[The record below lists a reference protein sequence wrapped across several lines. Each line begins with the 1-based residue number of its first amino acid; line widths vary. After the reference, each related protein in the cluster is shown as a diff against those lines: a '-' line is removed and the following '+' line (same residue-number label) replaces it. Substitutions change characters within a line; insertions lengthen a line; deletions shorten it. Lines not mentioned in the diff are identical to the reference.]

1 MRALN
6 LGQPLGGTVDAKVN
20 WLVDAVKKIEL
31 SSREEYAESTPIK
44 ALPNMPNVR
53 NVQQALALVQ
63 TLPRSTTTALEDV
76 GDGINT
82 AGKISGKA
90 VINTTTGAIVTADGT
105 DADDVWLAL
114 DGTTAHTPV

>member
-63 TLPRSTTTALEDV
+63 TLPRSTTAALEDV
-76 GDGINT
+76 GDDINT